1 MSRACAPCATR
12 SASGR
17 EPQELAMNIILW
29 LIVGGIVG
37 WIAGL
42 LMRSSHGILMNV
54 VIGIVGAVLGGW
66 LLGPMV
72 GGGTINSGDFSMVS
86 IVVSLIGALVLLAVV
101 NVLRRGSA
109 R

>member
-1 MSRACAPCATR
+1 
-12 SASGR
+12 
-17 EPQELAMNIILW
+17 MNIIVW

-37 WIAGL
+37 WVAGL
-42 LMRSSHGILMNV
+42 LMRSSHGLLMNI

-66 LLGPMV
+66 LLGAMV
-72 GGGTINSGDFSMVS
+72 GGGTINSGDFSVGG
-86 IVVSLIGALVLLAVV
+86 IVVSLMGALVLLALV